1 MDHKSYLNI
10 QNKVLIP
17 LQLLGTIWI
26 LFSPSSATLILG
38 YLLVI
43 VPTIILVYFNYKF
56 KDLIKEEKNARA
68 TKAGLDTSNDAEKRR
83 QRYGLSI
90 LGAFFLCLVLTF
102 TSPFFNDG
110 YFIIPFM
117 YLGFAIFVF
126 GIIGLSIADHAQKKG
141 KSWSTF
147 FWLSLLISPLITGL
161 IVATISPE
169 QGKIVPGTK
178 ACPKCAEPV
187 KAEAILCKHC
197 GSDI

>member
-17 LQLLGTIWI
+17 LQLLGAVWI
-26 LFSPSSATLILG
+26 LFGPLLILG

-43 VPTIILVYFNYKF
+43 VPTVILVYFNYKF
-56 KDLIKEEKNARA
+56 KDLIKEEKNL
-68 TKAGLDTSNDAEKRR
+68 KASKSGLDTSDDAEKRR
-83 QRYGLSI
+83 QRYGLSL
-90 LGAFFLCLVLTF
+90 LGAFLLSIVLTSV
-102 TSPFFNDG
+102 SPSFNDG

-117 YLGFAIFVF
+117 YF
-126 GIIGLSIADHAQKKG
+126 GILILIFGMIGLSIADHAQKKG

-147 FWLSLLISPLITGL
+147 FWLSLLISPVITGI

-169 QGKIVPGTK
+169 QGKILPGTK

-187 KAEAILCKHC
+187 KTEAILCKHC